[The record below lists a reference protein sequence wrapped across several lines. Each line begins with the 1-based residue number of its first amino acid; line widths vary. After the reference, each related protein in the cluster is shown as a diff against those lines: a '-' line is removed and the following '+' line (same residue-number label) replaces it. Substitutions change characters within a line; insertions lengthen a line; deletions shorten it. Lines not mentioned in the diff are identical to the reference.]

1 MCCAMPTIP
10 APVARVAAVASSR
23 VLVIDD
29 EPALVRMLR
38 RVLEAA
44 GHEVIEA
51 LEEGA
56 VVASLAAEP
65 EVVLLDLRLGR
76 SEDTERGGT
85 AWIGEIRRHSPDS
98 EIIVMTGYA
107 SIDSAVACMRAGAFD
122 YLEKPFHDRDLV
134 LQRVQSALERR
145 QLRMRNRELEG
156 ELDRRSTLEK
166 IVGRSAAMRGVLRTV
181 RNLSQNESNVLLEAE
196 SGTGKELIARAVHE
210 TSPRR
215 GGPFVPVDCGA
226 LPEGLAES
234 ELFGYERGAFTGA
247 ERSALGLFRS
257 ADGGT
262 LFLDEI
268 GELPLLLQSKLLRA
282 IQQREVRPLG
292 SSRSLPVDV
301 RIIAATNRDL
311 EAEVRAGRFRADL
324 FYRLRVVE
332 IEIPPLRERLE
343 DVPALAIHF
352 LDRCAPGSRVTG
364 IEPEALEALLQH
376 PWQGNVRELE
386 NRIEAAVALAPG
398 PRLTL
403 ADLSLGPSTVVPPA
417 TRSLDRVPLSLGAYE
432 RACLSAALRQAEG
445 DASRAAELLGIG
457 RSTFYRKLSKN
468 RG

>member
-1 MCCAMPTIP
+1 MPTVP
-10 APVARVAAVASSR
+10 APALLVADVPETR

-29 EPALVRMLR
+29 EPGLVRMLR
-38 RVLEAA
+38 RLLEEA
-44 GHEVIEA
+44 GHEVMEA
-51 LEEGA
+51 LEEAA
-56 VVASLAAEP
+56 VIAALEAEP

-76 SEDTERGGT
+76 SDKAACGSS

-107 SIDSAVACMRAGAFD
+107 SVDSAVACMRAGAFD

-134 LQRVQSALERR
+134 IQRVRSALERR

-156 ELDRRSTLEK
+156 ELDRRSTLDK
-166 IVGRSAAMRGVLRTV
+166 IVGPSAAMNRVLRTV
-181 RNLSQNESNVLLEAE
+181 RSLSQNESNVLVEAE

-215 GGPFVPVDCGA
+215 TGPFVPVDCGA

-247 ERSALGLFRS
+247 DRSAPGLFRS

-268 GELPLLLQSKLLRA
+268 GELPLMLQSKLLRV

-292 SSRSLPVDV
+292 SSRPLPVDV
-301 RIIAATNRDL
+301 RIISATNRDL
-311 EAEVRAGRFRADL
+311 AAEVEGGRFRADL

-332 IEIPPLRERLE
+332 IAIPPLRERFE

-352 LDRCAPGSRVTG
+352 LERCAPGSRVTG

-376 PWQGNVRELE
+376 PWRGNVRELE

-403 ADLSLGPSTVVPPA
+403 ADLSLGPSAGIPTA
-417 TRSLDRVPLSLGAYE
+417 TRTLDRVPLSLGSYE
-432 RACLSAALRQAEG
+432 RACLAAALRQAEG

-457 RSTFYRKLSKN
+457 RSTFYRKMRKQRL
-468 RG
+468 

>member
-1 MCCAMPTIP
+1 MRHAMPTVP
-10 APVARVAAVASSR
+10 AHSPPVADVPVSR
-23 VLVIDD
+23 VLIIDD
-29 EPALVRMLR
+29 EPGLVRMLR
-38 RVLEAA
+38 RVIEAA
-44 GHEVIEA
+44 GHDVMEA
-51 LEEGA
+51 LEDQA
-56 VVASLAAEP
+56 VIAALEAEP
-65 EVVLLDLRLGR
+65 EVVLLDLRLDR
-76 SEDTERGGT
+76 SGDTEREGT
-85 AWIGEIRRHSPDS
+85 RWIGEIRRRSPDS

-134 LQRVQSALERR
+134 LQRIGSALERR
-145 QLRMRNRELEG
+145 QLRIRNRELEG

-166 IVGRSAAMRGVLRTV
+166 IVGRSTAMSRVLRTV
-181 RNLSQNESNVLLEAE
+181 RNLSHNESNILLEAA

-247 ERSALGLFRS
+247 DRSSPGLFRS

-268 GELPLLLQSKLLRA
+268 GELPILLQSKLLRV

-292 SSRSLPVDV
+292 SSLSLSVDV
-301 RIIAATNRDL
+301 RIISATNRDL
-311 EAEVRAGRFRADL
+311 KQEVRAGRFRADL

-352 LDRCAPGSRVTG
+352 LERCAPGSRVTG

-376 PWQGNVRELE
+376 SWEGNVRELE

-398 PRLTL
+398 PRLTA
-403 ADLSLGPSTVVPPA
+403 ADLSLGPSTAVSPT
-417 TRSLDRVPLSLGAYE
+417 TRSPERIPLSLGAYE
-432 RACLSAALRQAEG
+432 RSCLEAALRHAQG
-445 DASRAAELLGIG
+445 DVSRAAELLGIG
-457 RSTFYRKLSKN
+457 RSTFYRRMKKL
-468 RG
+468 RR